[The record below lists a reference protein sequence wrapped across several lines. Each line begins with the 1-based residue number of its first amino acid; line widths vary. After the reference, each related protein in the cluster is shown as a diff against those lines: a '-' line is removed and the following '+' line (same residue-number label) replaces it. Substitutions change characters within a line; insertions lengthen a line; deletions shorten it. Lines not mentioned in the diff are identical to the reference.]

1 MRHLVSIIGA
11 ALAGALIVIGCSD
24 DSPGDADAAAC
35 DCPAAEPPI
44 TASRVRRVDSMVT
57 LGTNTIAAP
66 AAACPAGELL
76 LGGSCYID
84 LDNTA
89 REVTLMQFGASPT
102 GATDEARSW
111 RCYFLNTSMVAIAE
125 VRAQA
130 MCLRP

>member
-1 MRHLVSIIGA
+1 MRQLASLLGA

-24 DSPGDADAAAC
+24 DSPADADAATC

-66 AAACPAGELL
+66 LAVCPAGELL

-89 REVTLMQFGASPT
+89 REVTLMQSGAEPK
-102 GATDEARSW
+102 AAADEARQWS
-111 RCYFLNTSMVAIAE
+111 CHFLNTSMVATAE